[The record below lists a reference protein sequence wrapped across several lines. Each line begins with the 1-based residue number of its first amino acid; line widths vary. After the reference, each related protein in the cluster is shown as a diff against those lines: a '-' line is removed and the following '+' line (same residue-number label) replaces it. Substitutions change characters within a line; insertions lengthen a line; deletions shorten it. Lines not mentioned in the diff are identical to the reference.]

1 MSGESDQGGSCL
13 YKKKKEQRQ
22 LDYDNDDDDDADGNE
37 DGSDE
42 DNGDDEFVVTKAMKI
57 EEEEEEGEEQEGV
70 DEMEQE
76 PYHKIPVRGISKAVI
91 DTVKDSSQEKEKEK
105 IANAMKKV
113 GVIGVDE

>member
-1 MSGESDQGGSCL
+1 M
-13 YKKKKEQRQ
+13 YKKKKEPRQ

-42 DNGDDEFVVTKAMKI
+42 DNGDDEFVVTKAMEI
-57 EEEEEEGEEQEGV
+57 EEEEEGEEQEGVEEGV

>member
-1 MSGESDQGGSCL
+1 M
-13 YKKKKEQRQ
+13 YKKKKEPRQ

-42 DNGDDEFVVTKAMKI
+42 DNGDDEFVVTKAMEI
-57 EEEEEEGEEQEGV
+57 EEEEEEEGEEQEGVEEGV

>member
-1 MSGESDQGGSCL
+1 M
-13 YKKKKEQRQ
+13 YKKKKEPHQ
-22 LDYDNDDDDDADGNE
+22 LDYDNDDDDADGNE

-42 DNGDDEFVVTKAMKI
+42 DNGDDEFVVTKAMEI
-57 EEEEEEGEEQEGV
+57 EEEEEGEEQEGVEEGV